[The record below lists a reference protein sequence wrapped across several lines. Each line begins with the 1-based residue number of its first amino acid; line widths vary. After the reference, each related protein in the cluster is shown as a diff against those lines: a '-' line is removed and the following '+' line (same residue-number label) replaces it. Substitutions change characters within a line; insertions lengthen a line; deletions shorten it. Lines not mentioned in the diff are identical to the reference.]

1 MNKRLSDSATHTVQE
16 LLSTVEAAMP
26 DGATSRLDAL
36 ILVELAFRVDRARL
50 LAELRTPLDA
60 LIHEDIPPALARL
73 DGLVA
78 RRREGTPIAYL
89 TGGKEFFSRD
99 FAVGPGVL
107 IPRPESEH
115 LVEAALELLLG
126 VPEAIVHDCCCGS
139 GCVGISIAAER
150 AAAGT
155 STRLL
160 LSDRSSE
167 ARRWAALN
175 ARAILG
181 TSGHP
186 ERPAGRVDWRVVAAD
201 LLILDGDDDSGSTGA
216 GGQSHWEPVDV
227 VTANPPY
234 LTTRETAAALAGG
247 WQEPAMA
254 LDGGIDGL
262 EPYRRL
268 AGQAYRVLKPGGSVL
283 IEHGSDQAIRVREL
297 LRDAGFRDTETVSD
311 LAGLPRLVRARRDA
325 ENR

>member
-126 VPEAIVHDCCCGS
+126 
-139 GCVGISIAAER
+139 R
-150 AAAGT
+150 AGGDRP
-155 STRLL
+155 RLL
-160 LSDRSSE
+160 LRKRVCRYLH
-167 ARRWAALN
+167 RR
-175 ARAILG
+175 
-181 TSGHP
+181 
-186 ERPAGRVDWRVVAAD
+186 
-201 LLILDGDDDSGSTGA
+201 GA
-216 GGQSHWEPVDV
+216 GGCR
-227 VTANPPY
+227 Y
-234 LTTRETAAALAGG
+234 LDAASSFGSLFGG
-247 WQEPAMA
+247 APLGRAQRTGDSRNLRSSRAS
-254 LDGGIDGL
+254 GGTG
-262 EPYRRL
+262 RL
-268 AGQAYRVLKPGGSVL
+268 AGCRRGP
-283 IEHGSDQAIRVREL
+283 SDS
-297 LRDAGFRDTETVSD
+297 GW
-311 LAGLPRLVRARRDA
+311 RR
-325 ENR
+325 